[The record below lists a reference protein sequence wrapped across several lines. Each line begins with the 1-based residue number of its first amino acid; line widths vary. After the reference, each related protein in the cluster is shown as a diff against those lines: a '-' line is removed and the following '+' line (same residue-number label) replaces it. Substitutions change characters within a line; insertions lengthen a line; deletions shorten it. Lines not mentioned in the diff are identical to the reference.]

1 MFQPESPF
9 YGQSSI
15 YGKVCPDV
23 FGLDSAIRVSG
34 VVLNKPCHEKI
45 CLNLAANIE
54 DLNQSLTLWN
64 LAIVFA

>member
-15 YGKVCPDV
+15 YGKVCLDV

-34 VVLNKPCHEKI
+34 IVLNEPCHEKY
-45 CLNLAANIE
+45 A
-54 DLNQSLTLWN
+54 LTL
-64 LAIVFA
+64 LRT